1 MKHTIPLSAQAVL
14 VVKRMAEGGSLESR
28 RTFPFPHKYI
38 LGKPDGTKYAGAI
51 AVDTVAAL
59 VEHKLIEGTR
69 KDPMGDFVWYTL
81 TPQGAAVAASGVLE
95 YDDQHPE
102 IFA

>member
-1 MKHTIPLSAQAVL
+1 MKHTIPLSSQAL
-14 VVKRMAEGGSLESR
+14 RVVKRMAEGGSLESR

-51 AVDTVAAL
+51 AIDTVATL
-59 VEHKLIEGTR
+59 VEHKLIEGAR

-81 TPQGAAVAASGVLE
+81 TQRGAAVAESGVLA
-95 YDDQHPE
+95 YDDQHAE
-102 IFA
+102 LFA